1 MEIIVGYGVG
11 PQTERILHYYWDHI
25 SMVARVGN
33 YYGTLFK
40 GHRWVTQGDP
50 LSPTIFNIVVDE
62 VIRHWIKFMVG

>member
-25 SMVARVGN
+25 SMVARVGH

-40 GHRWVTQGDP
+40 GHRGVTQGDP
-50 LSPTIFNIVVDE
+50 LSPTIFNMMVE
-62 VIRHWIKFMVG
+62 AVICHWVTLVEG